1 MQQIADDLHAGG
13 FRLFRLRRGFRKLE
27 EVHAERAELLL
38 CRCDFESSVGKD
50 LFWVFYFKRRLDILR
65 RHRAE
70 RHADGAAALP
80 PQEICHP
87 VVDSSRGER
96 MECSAIRPVSG
107 DRVVEG
113 DHRLRAGIVAAV
125 HEASGGAGRA
135 AADKIHILFDQP
147 LPRSRIPLRKRYLV
161 FQRHILT
168 AFFQNCVYHSISAAK
183 IAPPPYQIEYEGTV

>member
-13 FRLFRLRRGFRKLE
+13 FRLFRLRRGFRRLE

-70 RHADGAAALP
+70 RRADGAAALP

-96 MECSAIRPVSG
+96 MEWA
-107 DRVVEG
+107 
-113 DHRLRAGIVAAV
+113 
-125 HEASGGAGRA
+125 
-135 AADKIHILFDQP
+135 
-147 LPRSRIPLRKRYLV
+147 PRSGR
-161 FQRHILT
+161 
-168 AFFQNCVYHSISAAK
+168 
-183 IAPPPYQIEYEGTV
+183 